1 MADQYRFPSF
11 FSAIGLIAW
20 LFVTISGLHGQ
31 SLLPESYKS
40 ATLSGSTIVALDPS
54 NDIYTSDDDGAS
66 FTLRQDTSDL
76 FGGTNENF
84 TEIEGLGSTVI
95 AVGVDGLTLRSND
108 GGMTWALANSPT
120 TFDTLNGVAGRTNS
134 PNPNEWISVGDDFF
148 DGVILRSQD
157 DGLNWSLAETITN
170 VSLADVI
177 WTGTRWLACGAD
189 DSFAGIV
196 YSSTDGVNWTAS
208 TLPTS
213 QPLLA
218 MAADGSGV
226 VLAVGESGQILRS
239 TDDGLNFSEIAIQY
253 QGGVN
258 LNAVALDSSGAF
270 VIGGEERL
278 LIEIDGTTATT
289 LEDNIPDAEPVLDLI
304 LIDGVVTAIGEF
316 AGLSVRSQPLTLSIA
331 PGGSLDFVLSVNET
345 LTGSSY
351 VLETTT
357 DLADGIWSQVPGT
370 STSGNGGSLS
380 FEVSRDNPKR
390 FWRVVEL

>member
-1 MADQYRFPSF
+1 MINQKKL
-11 FSAIGLIAW
+11 FSPLLVLCLIAW
-20 LFVTISGLHGQ
+20 MLPLGGLHGQ
-31 SLLPESYKS
+31 SLLSESYKS
-40 ATLSGSTIVALDPS
+40 ATLSGSTIVALDLS
-54 NDIYTSDDDGAS
+54 NDIYTSDDDGVS
-66 FTLRQDTSDL
+66 FTLRQDTSVL

-95 AVGVDGLTLRSND
+95 AVGDDGLTLRSSD
-108 GGMTWALANSPT
+108 GGVTWALANSPT
-120 TFDTLNGVAGRTNS
+120 TFDTLSGVAGRTDS

-157 DGLNWSLAETITN
+157 DGENWTSVATITN
-170 VSLADVI
+170 VSLADAI
-177 WTGTRWLACGAD
+177 WTGSQWLACGAD
-189 DSFAGIV
+189 EFFAGVV

-208 TLPTS
+208 ALPAS

-218 MAADGSGV
+218 MASDGSGV

-239 TDDGLNFSEIAIQY
+239 TDDGLNFTEIATQY
-253 QGGVN
+253 KGGIN
-258 LNAVALDSSGAF
+258 LNAVAFDGSGLF

-289 LEDNIPDAEPVLDLI
+289 LEANVADAEPIVDLV

-316 AGLSVRSQPLTLSIA
+316 AALSARSQPLTVSIA
-331 PGGSLDFVLSVNET
+331 PGGSLDFVLSVDET
-345 LTGSSY
+345 LTGRDY

-357 DLADGIWSQVPGT
+357 DLTDGNWSQVPGT
-370 STSGNGGSLS
+370 LTSGNGGSLS
-380 FEVSRDNPKR
+380 FEVSRDEPKR